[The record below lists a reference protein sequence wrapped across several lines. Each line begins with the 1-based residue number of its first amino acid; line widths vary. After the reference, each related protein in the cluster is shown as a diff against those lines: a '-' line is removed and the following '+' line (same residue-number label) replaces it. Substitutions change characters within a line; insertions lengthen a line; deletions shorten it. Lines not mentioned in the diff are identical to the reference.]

1 LAIADALFGQ
11 KSGMAIDLFQPLPG
25 QALAGL
31 AVSGSIIGI
40 GKRSSK
46 QSSLGLE
53 LSESFT
59 TGCGRIK
66 DLPEKGEKDSAQG
79 EDPLSTVSPVV
90 IGGEQVG
97 GQERR
102 EQELQLGQGSI
113 LEGGESGG
121 EASELVAQSGEIRS
135 GVHNG
140 PYVYG
145 LRIDSKDII
154 LLTMR
159 RTLPELEK
167 EYRRLAGN
175 LANVGYITQGSVF
188 ERKKG
193 PGSRFQWTW
202 KNKQQKTESL
212 TLTGEQYHWL
222 KQAVTNQRRLNKTL
236 AQMRRISE
244 QMFQSSNRKTKR
256 RK

>member
-1 LAIADALFGQ
+1 
-11 KSGMAIDLFQPLPG
+11 
-25 QALAGL
+25 
-31 AVSGSIIGI
+31 
-40 GKRSSK
+40 
-46 QSSLGLE
+46 
-53 LSESFT
+53 
-59 TGCGRIK
+59 
-66 DLPEKGEKDSAQG
+66 
-79 EDPLSTVSPVV
+79 
-90 IGGEQVG
+90 
-97 GQERR
+97 
-102 EQELQLGQGSI
+102 
-113 LEGGESGG
+113 
-121 EASELVAQSGEIRS
+121 
-135 GVHNG
+135 
-140 PYVYG
+140 
-145 LRIDSKDII
+145 
-154 LLTMR
+154 MR

-175 LANVGYITQGSVF
+175 LAHVGYITQGSVF

-244 QMFQSSNRKTKR
+244 QIFQSSNQKNKR